1 MTVPPPDPTAVPPA
15 ARRRPTRRGLVA
27 SLAALPLLGACAG
40 LLPGR
45 GSAYYDGPATD
56 HFDGRRF
63 FNPGGEAPRSFV
75 QLLQWQLGETAEAW
89 PDAVPSPFPPDRPP
103 ARVDG
108 GAVRVS
114 VVGHCTFL
122 IQGGGLNLLTDPVW
136 SERASPFSFTGP
148 RRYNPPAI
156 AFDDLPPIDA
166 VLLSHAHYDHLDVAT
181 LERLWRRDRPLVV
194 TPLGNDAIVRANHPD
209 ERIVAAD
216 WGDTVPLGRGATAT
230 LEPVHHWS
238 ARGVTDRNHA
248 LWAGFV
254 VKGLGL
260 DLFFA
265 GDTGFDG
272 GRPFRNV
279 AARHG
284 PLDLALLP
292 IGAYEPRWF
301 MAAQH
306 MNPEDAVAGFGLLG
320 ARNALGYHWG
330 TFRLTNEGA
339 ERPVTALAAA
349 LEAAGTDPA
358 RFLAVRPGQVWTGGA
373 GVG

>member
-1 MTVPPPDPTAVPPA
+1 
-15 ARRRPTRRGLVA
+15 
-27 SLAALPLLGACAG
+27 
-40 LLPGR
+40 
-45 GSAYYDGPATD
+45 
-56 HFDGRRF
+56 
-63 FNPGGEAPRSFV
+63 
-75 QLLQWQLGETAEAW
+75 
-89 PDAVPSPFPPDRPP
+89 
-103 ARVDG
+103 
-108 GAVRVS
+108 
-114 VVGHCTFL
+114 
-122 IQGGGLNLLTDPVW
+122 
-136 SERASPFSFTGP
+136 
-148 RRYNPPAI
+148 
-156 AFDDLPPIDA
+156 
-166 VLLSHAHYDHLDVAT
+166 
-181 LERLWRRDRPLVV
+181 
-194 TPLGNDAIVRANHPD
+194 
-209 ERIVAAD
+209 
-216 WGDTVPLGRGATAT
+216 
-230 LEPVHHWS
+230 VHHWS

-339 ERPVTALAAA
+339 ERPVTDLAAA